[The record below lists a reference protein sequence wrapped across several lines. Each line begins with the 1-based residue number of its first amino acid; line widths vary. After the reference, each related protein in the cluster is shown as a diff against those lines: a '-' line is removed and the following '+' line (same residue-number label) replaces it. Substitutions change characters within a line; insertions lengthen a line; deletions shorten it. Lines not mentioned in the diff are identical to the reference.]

1 MENGVNIGIRLDT
14 QICRG
19 GGSRPLV
26 DLDQGYH
33 AVRWPFSDEARGSLM
48 AAAIIF
54 KVKDLAYSPRD

>member
-1 MENGVNIGIRLDT
+1 MENGVSIGIRLDT

-19 GGSRPLV
+19 GSRPLL
-26 DLDQGYH
+26 DLDQGYD

-54 KVKDLAYSPRD
+54 KVKGLAYYSPRD